1 MFQLH
6 FRQVIQKKAVPGKV
20 ILDELL
26 GCFWQYPNEIEQV
39 LLLSL
44 KKFTHG
50 FAYQKGA
57 IFGFGKNAT
66 NDTGSVLKISSL
78 SATELEEM
86 VQHRVQVHNTDEERS
101 FELFSYEIEIKSKKM
116 LKQLLGK

>member
-1 MFQLH
+1 M
-6 FRQVIQKKAVPGKV
+6 

-57 IFGFGKNAT
+57 FFGFGKNAT